1 MENASKALVI
11 AGAILISILLIG
23 LGVYVYTI
31 ASDTIT
37 QADLS
42 GPAAQAQNSQFTS
55 YFGDR
60 VSAAS
65 VKNLM
70 SAIRSNNISS
80 QTAEE
85 EKEIKVYYNG
95 AESDTSTISRTVKPG
110 KTYWVNTE
118 NDKAIGKEDATTSTA
133 AYYNSGFLR
142 IISVWEGS
150 HGTATQGG
158 NGD

>member
-23 LGVYVYTI
+23 LGVYVYTM

-37 QADLS
+37 GADLS

-70 SAIRSNNISS
+70 SAIRSNNIKA
-80 QTAEE
+80 QTASE
-85 EKEIKVYYNG
+85 EKEITVFYNG
-95 AESDTSTISRTVKPG
+95 VKSDTSTISKAVKAG
-110 KTYWVNTE
+110 KTYWVDAE
-118 NDKAIGKEDATTSTA
+118 NDKAQGKGDEGDLTVESP

-150 HGTATQGG
+150 HGTKSDEG
-158 NGD
+158 